1 MYTDHK
7 PHNDTG
13 KLIIYGRNPVL
24 EALNGGYN
32 IEKLLIQK
40 NIEGAGKKVFAIA
53 KKAGVTLRTV
63 ERKELDRAAGAT
75 SHQGVIAYIADY
87 NYSSFDDIAAYA
99 ESRGESLFIVIACG
113 IEDPHNL
120 GSIIR
125 SAEGA
130 GVHGVIIPTR
140 RSVSVTPAVI
150 KSSAGAAMHMRVARV
165 PNIAQFIDEIK
176 QQNVWIYGL
185 DLDGCDYHEIEFSG
199 AVALAVGGEGA
210 GLPRLVREK
219 CDAIASIPMRG
230 NITSLNAGSAAAI
243 VLYEISHQFRMKL

>member
-1 MYTDHK
+1 MK
-7 PHNDTG
+7 NDNER
-13 KLIIYGRNPVL
+13 LMIYGRNPVL
-24 EALNGGYN
+24 EALNGGRN

-53 KKAGVTLRTV
+53 KKAGVTMRTV
-63 ERKELDRAAGAT
+63 ERKELDRAAGVTA
-75 SHQGVIAYIADY
+75 HQGVVAYLADY
-87 NYSSFDDIAAYA
+87 DYSSFAEISAHA
-99 ESRGESLFIVIACG
+99 ESLSEPLFIVIACG

-150 KSSAGAAMHMRVARV
+150 KSSAGAAVHMRVARV

-176 QQNVWIYGL
+176 QRNVWVYGL
-185 DLDGCDYHEIEFSG
+185 DFDGRDYHGIKFAG
-199 AVALAVGGEGA
+199 AIALAVGGEGA
-210 GLPRLVREK
+210 GLPRLVKEK
-219 CDAIASIPMRG
+219 CDAIVSIPMRG
-230 NITSLNAGSAAAI
+230 NIASLNAGSAAAI
-243 VLYEISHQFRMKL
+243 VLYEISHQRGCRD